1 MNNQDL
7 SQAALEMDEL
17 LEQESAQ
24 AVSIQDLDK
33 RLAELK
39 YLKDE
44 VDKVGEVYDKY
55 SKQFDQKKKELY
67 EILQSVNRER
77 HQLDG
82 IGTLYPVEK
91 GGYKMP
97 AEIEDKRKLFNFIQS
112 RYGSDTLSAMLVI
125 KDAELNKFVKAEI
138 ENGSSV
144 PGVGDFQSFKQITF
158 RKGK

>member
-1 MNNQDL
+1 MNNDL
-7 SQAALEMDEL
+7 IQAALELE
-17 LEQESAQ
+17 EQETQASQA

-67 EILQSVNRER
+67 DILQSVNRDR

-91 GGYKMP
+91 GGFKMP
-97 AEIEDKRKLFNFIQS
+97 ADLEDKRKLFNFIQA
-112 RYGSDTLSAMLVI
+112 RYGNDTLAAMLVI
-125 KDAELNKFVKAEI
+125 KDAELNKFVKTEI

-144 PGVGDFQSFKQITF
+144 PGVGEFQSFKQITF